1 MSTVFYIFL
10 AEQERIEY
18 NSENRKKKKT
28 VSCLRSMRR
37 ALIARTGRKT
47 SQRIWKMN
55 YKESVEYINSS
66 RWFGSKRGLES
77 FGRFLASLGEPQKKL
92 RCIHIAGTNGKGSCA
107 AMCAS
112 VLKAAGYRTGLF
124 TSPYLHRFNE
134 RMQMNGKEIGD
145 ETLAEIAT
153 RVRAAAEKAED
164 HPTAFEMM
172 TACAFLWFAEEKC
185 DIVVLE
191 TGLGGRFDATNI
203 VEKPEVSIIMNIGLD
218 HTQILGSSIAEI
230 AGEKAGIIKQ
240 GCDCVLYQQ
249 SREAEEVIRNVCREK
264 NAPLHTADFSQIVP
278 EFDSLEGQVFSYKGT
293 PYALPLL
300 GAYQQRNA
308 SVVIETAEV
317 LRKKGWKIPPEALEH
332 GLYAVS
338 WPARFEVLADDPY
351 FVLDGGHN
359 PQCASELVE
368 NLSHYF
374 PEQKHIILSGVLRDK
389 DYASIFSIL
398 GKSGSEFV
406 CITPDSPR
414 ALPAEA
420 LADFLRRNGMKA
432 TACETI
438 ADGVYEAVERAKK
451 CGGMVCAAGSL
462 YLAGPIREI
471 FGCY

>member
-1 MSTVFYIFL
+1 
-10 AEQERIEY
+10 
-18 NSENRKKKKT
+18 
-28 VSCLRSMRR
+28 
-37 ALIARTGRKT
+37 
-47 SQRIWKMN
+47 MN

-264 NAPLHTADFSQIVP
+264 NAPLRTADFSQIVP

-414 ALPAEA
+414 ALPAEE

-438 ADGVYEAVERAKK
+438 ADGVYEALDRAKK